1 MVPVGEDSGCTAAG
15 GGAHGTW
22 LDSECV
28 LEVGLTVLF
37 ERLAVGERH
46 GCHYSLRKAIVPRVE

>member
-1 MVPVGEDSGCTAAG
+1 MGEDSGCTAAG